1 MQRDRLYFQKC
12 LFKYFVNRELFCTLG
27 VIKIVYME
35 TLSQIMKRLSLE
47 GYVGNNPND
56 ELKLLNPSDWII
68 DEIHRFE
75 GNTNPEDNSI
85 LYAISKRD
93 HSLKTML
100 VNSYGVDSDQKVH
113 DFIKNLNLEKV

>member
-1 MQRDRLYFQKC
+1 
-12 LFKYFVNRELFCTLG
+12 
-27 VIKIVYME
+27 ME

-47 GYVGNNPND
+47 GYVGNIPND
-56 ELKLLNPSDWII
+56 ELELLNPSDWII

-75 GNTNPEDNSI
+75 GNTNPEDHSI

-113 DFIKNLNLEKV
+113 DFIKNLNPEKV